1 MTLSL
6 VFVLSRCASG
16 FCAISFRSAKEG
28 TLNLFAKNSSKIAV
42 QIITC
47 LEAIICIV
55 AMFLVNPLFALGITV
70 TTFFTVLY
78 YYFKTKKEFGG
89 ITGDT
94 AGYLLLIVERNA
106 IVVLAII
113 VIVLSKLNFYFR

>member
-1 MTLSL
+1 
-6 VFVLSRCASG
+6 VSG

-55 AMFLVNPLFALGITV
+55 AMFFVNPLFALGITV

-113 VIVLSKLNFYFR
+113 VIVLSKMNFYFR